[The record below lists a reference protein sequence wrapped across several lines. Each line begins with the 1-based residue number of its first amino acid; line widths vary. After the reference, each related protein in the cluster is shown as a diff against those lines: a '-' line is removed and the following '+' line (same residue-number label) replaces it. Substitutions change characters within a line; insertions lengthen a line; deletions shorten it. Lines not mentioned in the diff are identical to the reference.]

1 MGFLN
6 KVRGSVAR
14 IRSAR
19 EAKLSRQASL
29 LRRIEALE
37 ADVHEC
43 RQLNRRL
50 AEVTDLVAEALLP
63 AAGRDDDALRRAL
76 ADYRTGL

>member
-6 KVRGSVAR
+6 RLRGLVAR

>member
-1 MGFLN
+1 MGWLN
-6 KVRGSVAR
+6 GLRGLVAR
-14 IRSAR
+14 MRSAR
-19 EAKLSRQASL
+19 EARLSRQASL
-29 LRRIEALE
+29 VRRIEALE

>member
-1 MGFLN
+1 MGWLN
-6 KVRGSVAR
+6 GLRGLVAR
-14 IRSAR
+14 MRSAR
-19 EAKLSRQASL
+19 EARLSRQASL